1 MTDKLTLDFCEIHIY
16 ESYMIVTMRTGVNV
30 SVEHNSILADI
41 ADQYFNKKPF
51 VYITHRINSYS
62 VDPAIY
68 KETSKINNLVG
79 FCVVS
84 KNFMAK
90 STAQIEKLFL
100 DKPFEIFDSVKEAI
114 DWAKSLTNK

>member
-1 MTDKLTLDFCEIHIY
+1 MTDKLIFDFCEIHIY
-16 ESYMIVTMRTGVNV
+16 DHYMIVTINTGVNL
-30 SVEHNSILADI
+30 SVEHNATLTNI
-41 ADQYFNKKPF
+41 ADTYYKNKSF

-68 KETSKINNLVG
+68 KETSKINNLAG

-84 KNFMAK
+84 KNYLAK

-100 DKPFEIFDSVKEAI
+100 NKPFEIFDTVEEAI
-114 DWAKSLTNK
+114 EWSKSVMKL